1 MAVSVSSRGTASE
14 IEVED
19 GGGAWWSR
27 PVGGEYDDADRD
39 GRGRVRWVG
48 FGRWV
53 GGVGGASVGDGD
65 GVGGVVGS

>member
-14 IEVED
+14 IEVEE
-19 GGGAWWSR
+19 GGGGWWSR

-39 GRGRVRWVG
+39 SRGRVRWVG